1 MCRIK
6 LRAEGYAR
14 PKGRY
19 RDNLDPAGEAFVL
32 LKVLDTG
39 PELGMRHKSGV
50 RPWRAFRP
58 APCVQQQER
67 GGRQY
72 GQEHSGHTQSQ
83 CAAPIMVMRPN
94 HHSGRILPDGARCRP
109 WCFRYV
115 QSFRCPLCI
124 GGSPQVAERCLGKN
138 GLKLHFSRACAGH
151 CLSAAA
157 DIVDGDGGGG
167 QQLGDGHCEPD
178 AGVAE
183 EAGHDD
189 EAGDEE
195 YQSSEAGEEHG
206 GLHLF

>member
-39 PELGMRHKSGV
+39 PGLGMRHKSGV

-83 CAAPIMVMRPN
+83 CAA
-94 HHSGRILPDGARCRP
+94 HYG
-109 WCFRYV
+109 YV
-115 QSFRCPLCI
+115 AE
-124 GGSPQVAERCLGKN
+124 SPQRQN
-138 GLKLHFSRACAGH
+138 IAG
-151 CLSAAA
+151 
-157 DIVDGDGGGG
+157 
-167 QQLGDGHCEPD
+167 
-178 AGVAE
+178 
-183 EAGHDD
+183 
-189 EAGDEE
+189 
-195 YQSSEAGEEHG
+195 
-206 GLHLF
+206 